1 MRDINRL
8 KSSSESENVDKSKKE
23 NYDSIK
29 VDSKIQDQGETPCVI
44 DQNECV
50 AAKDSIQSEL
60 NDNPT
65 TESAVEPNAKIVSE
79 MGQSVEVVQPENK
92 ANPKPMRKL
101 TVAKPKNVQQRS
113 PYRRAP
119 SFPHSHPTTPTMN
132 PVDGH
137 QYRCEQCNDNALTLY
152 LHNKSKMAMCRNCS
166 RHDHKDRYICEN
178 CFRGSDHD
186 QKRCYMTLIDFT

>member
-1 MRDINRL
+1 MNDI
-8 KSSSESENVDKSKKE
+8 
-23 NYDSIK
+23 
-29 VDSKIQDQGETPCVI
+29 P
-44 DQNECV
+44 
-50 AAKDSIQSEL
+50 
-60 NDNPT
+60 
-65 TESAVEPNAKIVSE
+65 TESAEPNAKIVE
-79 MGQSVEVVQPENK
+79 VVEVVQPENK
-92 ANPKPMRKL
+92 AKSVRKL